1 MKDKADKKWEK
12 RADKIWDK
20 VTKAFEGSDNEMVI
34 EIISNVMAGMIY
46 EKPPEEGI
54 PLTIEIMKVV
64 LEKAY
69 GVEMTATRVGTMQ

>member
-1 MKDKADKKWEK
+1 
-12 RADKIWDK
+12 
-20 VTKAFEGSDNEMVI
+20 MVI

-69 GVEMTATRVGTMQ
+69 GVEMIATRVGTMQ